1 MLAIDPRS
9 FKPNGHEDIIAAAK
23 LRASK
28 KPKVLPGQNGKRGKW
43 AQNVIE
49 LASEVC
55 PKADHTSDQIK
66 ENYVTTCSA
75 ENSVIELLSDDDE
88 KIELVDENKVFSVK
102 VKKEE
107 IPKCWIEVYLQMP
120 KSHGNDVAY
129 HEAPQSSTSDN
140 NTIKNESKIEKGISS
155 QRNFRN
161 KKEKKGEFSA
171 EKLESECPSIIDK
184 EIVPDFKKDEN
195 LHNVVKILEESDVRT
210 EGRYV
215 QIDLYNGGPK
225 VGSIIDKPKNIENSI
240 RCRRPVSYVIAVN
253 ESGLLIDVTNRYS
266 SCLSNTQKFRPTDI
280 QWWINFIRDIE
291 ISSTQYSNNKNKNK
305 ESVCKIGI
313 SDCDVAHNHQ
323 KEESE
328 TVLNNG
334 NKKEF
339 EINVENEINRER
351 IIRKEKTRL
360 SQQLLAEQEEF
371 KSDAL
376 REPLPTTVS
385 GFKNN
390 SLYVLERD
398 IKVRARMIYAIYI

>member
-49 LASEVC
+49 LASEVS
-55 PKADHTSDQIK
+55 PKADHTSDQLK
-66 ENYVTTCSA
+66 ENFVTTCSA

-129 HEAPQSSTSDN
+129 HKAPQSSTSDN
-140 NTIKNESKIEKGISS
+140 NTIKNGSKIEKGSLS
-155 QRNFRN
+155 KRNLRNQR
-161 KKEKKGEFSA
+161 EKNGEFSA
-171 EKLESECPSIIDK
+171 EKLELECPSNIDK
-184 EIVPDFKKDEN
+184 QIVPDFKKDEN
-195 LHNVVKILEESDVRT
+195 LQNVVRILEESDVRT

-253 ESGLLIDVTNRYS
+253 EFGLLIDVTNRYS
-266 SCLSNTQKFRPTDI
+266 SCLSNTQKLRPNDV

-398 IKVRARMIYAIYI
+398 IKVSARMIYAIYI